1 MHGDARPDFARL
13 SALDGDRTLWVA
25 LVLTLPTIG
34 LEQLLHTDR
43 WTLAALP
50 VYQALHWLS
59 DSLLALPLAAS
70 AVWGGQRL
78 ASRSGLDASTPLGI
92 VGRAGLI
99 VLLFAFLLVPGAW
112 LHDAADRLTHVHTA
126 SAFHSH
132 VPLPRLSSTGPA
144 SLARFAG
151 HALSDA
157 FNGQAAGL
165 PATILALAWGRRKP
179 RPSSVLAIKTK
190 EA

>member
-1 MHGDARPDFARL
+1 MHGDARPDFSRL

-112 LHDAADRLTHVHTA
+112 LHDAADRLTHVHA
-126 SAFHSH
+126 SSAIHSH
-132 VPLPRLSSTGPA
+132 VPLARLSSGGPVP
-144 SLARFAG
+144 LGRFAG

-157 FNGQAAGL
+157 FKGQAAGL
-165 PATILALAWGRRKP
+165 PATILALVLGRKP
-179 RPSSVLAIKTK
+179 RSSDMPTIKTK